1 MIFPFVCVSCRT
13 VQQTHLLKFAPNYSK
28 LCVVASCTAD
38 IISYP
43 FCDLLSFLFGN
54 NEPHYTALHT
64 SSPSAR
70 ECGEQQTALFLCSAA
85 VLICLSHT
93 LSVIPFLP
101 PSRVPCPFPPCFYTT
116 VAASFPALRCAVVT
130 CGCIYAVVNRCV

>member
-1 MIFPFVCVSCRT
+1 MLTLLKKTAYPKSLQRFDTSMIFPFVCVSCRT

-43 FCDLLSFLFGN
+43 FCGLLSFLFGN

-93 LSVIPFLP
+93 LLPSSPF
-101 PSRVPCPFPPCFYTT
+101 SSAVPCSVSLPT
-116 VAASFPALRCAVVT
+116 VFLL
-130 CGCIYAVVNRCV
+130 